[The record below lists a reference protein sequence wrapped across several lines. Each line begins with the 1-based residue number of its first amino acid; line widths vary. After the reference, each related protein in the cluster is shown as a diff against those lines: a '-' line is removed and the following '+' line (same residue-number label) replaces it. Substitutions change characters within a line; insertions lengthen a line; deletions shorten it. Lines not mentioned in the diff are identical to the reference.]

1 MNANT
6 YMKLS
11 ILFVTL
17 TFVGCK
23 ESKKVENTIIET
35 SKSEDKFGLTE
46 NERKELYKEI
56 VKAEDRANAYQRTKQ
71 DSILNLKFD
80 EIRLKK
86 EYDVIDIET
95 KKLMSKYKSEVIE
108 KYKITKEQERLIG
121 LEGLDN
127 NWSLE

>member
-86 EYDVIDIET
+86 ECDVIDIET

>member
-6 YMKLS
+6 YLMLS
-11 ILFVTL
+11 ILFVSL

-23 ESKKVENTIIET
+23 ENKKVENTVIET

-86 EYDVIDIET
+86 RV
-95 KKLMSKYKSEVIE
+95 
-108 KYKITKEQERLIG
+108 
-121 LEGLDN
+121 
-127 NWSLE
+127 

>member
-6 YMKLS
+6 YLMLS
-11 ILFVTL
+11 ILFVSL

-23 ESKKVENTIIET
+23 ENKKVENTVIET

-86 EYDVIDIET
+86 EYEHIDIET
-95 KKLMSKYKSEVIE
+95 KELMSKYKSEVIE
-108 KYKITKEQERLIG
+108 KYKITSEQERLIG

-127 NWSLE
+127 NWPLG